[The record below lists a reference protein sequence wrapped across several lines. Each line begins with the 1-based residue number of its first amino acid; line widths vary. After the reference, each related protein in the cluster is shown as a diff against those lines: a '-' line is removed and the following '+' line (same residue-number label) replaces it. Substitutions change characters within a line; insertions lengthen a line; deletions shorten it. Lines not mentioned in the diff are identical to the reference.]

1 MLRGLE
7 FLKKLCYNSVIT
19 EKLNEVIVEMIN
31 SIVERNRFFSPIT
44 KTEKRILQTAI
55 RLFLENGYSKTTLK
69 TISQECALR
78 QGTIAYHFHTKEDM
92 LYYLIQALTEFHGG
106 IIDNSLNNTKDILYS
121 YATEIAIQIAL
132 CETDR
137 KAWDLY
143 YSAYSQF
150 KTFELIK
157 NWAAKEHYRLL
168 GDRLPNW
175 SETDFMEK
183 EHIAS
188 GIELAVFYAP
198 CDRYFTLEKKISL
211 TLDSMMLLYN
221 VSEKERKETI
231 EKILMLDYVKI
242 GQEMFEKFVAKLGS
256 GEEHNDIRISNEE

>member
-1 MLRGLE
+1 
-7 FLKKLCYNSVIT
+7 
-19 EKLNEVIVEMIN
+19 MIN
-31 SIVERNRFFSPIT
+31 SIVERNRFSSPIT
-44 KTEKRILQTAI
+44 NTEKKILQTAI
-55 RLFLENGYSKTTLK
+55 RLFLENGYSGTTLK
-69 TISQECALR
+69 MISAECGLR

-106 IIDNSLNNTKDILYS
+106 IIDNSLDNTKDILYS
-121 YATEIAIQIAL
+121 YAAEIAIQIAL

-157 NWAAKEHYRLL
+157 NWAAKEHSILFA
-168 GDRLPNW
+168 DRLPDW
-175 SETDFMEK
+175 KESDFLEK

-198 CDRYFTLEKKISL
+198 CDRYFTLGKKISL
-211 TLDSMMLLYN
+211 TLDSMMRMYD
-221 VSEKERKETI
+221 VSEEERKQTI
-231 EKILMLDYVKI
+231 EKILKLDCVKI
-242 GQEMFEKFVAKLGS
+242 GKEMFTKFVS
-256 GEEHNDIRISNEE
+256 RIL

>member
-1 MLRGLE
+1 
-7 FLKKLCYNSVIT
+7 
-19 EKLNEVIVEMIN
+19 MIN
-31 SIVERNRFFSPIT
+31 SIVERNRFSSPIT
-44 KTEKRILQTAI
+44 KTEKKILQTAI

-69 TISQECALR
+69 MISTECELR

-106 IIDNSLNNTKDILYS
+106 IIDNGLEQSKDVLFS
-121 YATEIAIQIAL
+121 YAAEIAIQIAL

-150 KTFELIK
+150 KTFEFIK
-157 NWAAKEHYRLL
+157 NWAAKEHSRLFA
-168 GDRLPNW
+168 DRLPEW
-175 SETDFMEK
+175 SETDFAQK

-198 CDRYFTLEKKISL
+198 CDRFFTLDKKISL
-211 TLDSMMLLYN
+211 TLDSLMLLYN
-221 VSEKERKETI
+221 VSVKERKETI
-231 EKILMLDYVKI
+231 EQILKLDCCRI
-242 GQEMFEKFVAKLGS
+242 GREMFEKFISKLDNT
-256 GEEHNDIRISNEE
+256 EEQNE

>member
-1 MLRGLE
+1 
-7 FLKKLCYNSVIT
+7 
-19 EKLNEVIVEMIN
+19 MIN
-31 SIVERNRFFSPIT
+31 SIVERNRFTSPIT
-44 KTEKRILQTAI
+44 KTEKKILQSAI
-55 RLFLENGYSKTTLK
+55 RLFLENGYSKTTIR
-69 TISQECALR
+69 TISDDCGLR

-106 IIDNSLNNTKDILYS
+106 IIDNGFSETKDVLYS
-121 YATEIAIQIAL
+121 YAAEIAIQIAL

-150 KTFELIK
+150 KTFEFIK
-157 NWAAKEHYRLL
+157 NWAAKEHARLFA
-168 GDRLPNW
+168 DRLPNW
-175 SETDFMEK
+175 SETDFVEK

-231 EKILMLDYVKI
+231 EKILKLDYCKI
-242 GQEMFEKFVAKLGS
+242 GKEMFESFINKLDNT
-256 GEEHNDIRISNEE
+256 EEQNE

>member
-1 MLRGLE
+1 
-7 FLKKLCYNSVIT
+7 
-19 EKLNEVIVEMIN
+19 MIN
-31 SIVERNRFFSPIT
+31 SIVERNRFSSPIT
-44 KTEKRILQTAI
+44 TTEKKILQTAI

-69 TISQECALR
+69 MISQECGLR

-106 IIDNSLNNTKDILYS
+106 IIDNSLDNTKDTLYS

-132 CETDR
+132 CESNR

-150 KTFELIK
+150 KTFEFIK
-157 NWAAKEHYRLL
+157 NWAAKEHSVLFAR
-168 GDRLPNW
+168 RLPHW
-175 SETDFMEK
+175 KESDFAEK

-198 CDRYFTLEKKISL
+198 CDRYFTLEKKIAL

-221 VSEKERKETI
+221 VPEEERKQTI
-231 EKILMLDYVKI
+231 EKILKLDYVKI
-242 GQEMFEKFVAKLGS
+242 GEEMFSKFVKQ
-256 GEEHNDIRISNEE
+256 I

>member
-1 MLRGLE
+1 
-7 FLKKLCYNSVIT
+7 
-19 EKLNEVIVEMIN
+19 MIN
-31 SIVERNRFFSPIT
+31 SIVERNRFSSPIT
-44 KTEKRILQTAI
+44 KTEKIILQSAI
-55 RLFLENGYSKTTLK
+55 RLFLENGYSKTTIRA
-69 TISQECALR
+69 ISDDCGLR
-78 QGTIAYHFHTKEDM
+78 QGTIAYHFHAKEDM

-106 IIDNSLNNTKDILYS
+106 IIDNSLENTKDILYS
-121 YATEIAIQIAL
+121 YAAEIAIQIAL
-132 CETDR
+132 CEENP

-157 NWAAKEHYRLL
+157 NWAAKEHSMLFAK
-168 GDRLPNW
+168 RLPTW
-175 SETDFMEK
+175 KESDFAEK

-221 VSEKERKETI
+221 VSEEERKQTI
-231 EKILMLDYVKI
+231 EKILKLDYVKI
-242 GQEMFEKFVAKLGS
+242 GKEMFEKFIKKL
-256 GEEHNDIRISNEE
+256 D

>member
-1 MLRGLE
+1 
-7 FLKKLCYNSVIT
+7 
-19 EKLNEVIVEMIN
+19 MIN
-31 SIVERNRFFSPIT
+31 SIVERNRLVSPIT
-44 KTEKRILQTAI
+44 KTEKKILQTAI
-55 RLFLENGYSKTTLK
+55 RLFLENGYSSTTLK
-69 TISQECALR
+69 MISQECGLR

-106 IIDNSLNNTKDILYS
+106 IIDNGFTQTNDVLFS
-121 YATEIAIQIAL
+121 YAAEIAIQIAL

-157 NWAAKEHYRLL
+157 NWAAKEHAHLFAQ
-168 GDRLPNW
+168 RLPDW
-175 SETDFMEK
+175 KESDFLEK

-198 CDRYFTLEKKISL
+198 CDRYFTLERKIAL
-211 TLDSMMLLYN
+211 TLDSMLRLYD
-221 VSEKERKETI
+221 VSEEERKQTE
-231 EKILMLDYVKI
+231 EKILKLDCIKL
-242 GQEMFEKFVAKLGS
+242 GAEMFAKFVDKL
-256 GEEHNDIRISNEE
+256 N